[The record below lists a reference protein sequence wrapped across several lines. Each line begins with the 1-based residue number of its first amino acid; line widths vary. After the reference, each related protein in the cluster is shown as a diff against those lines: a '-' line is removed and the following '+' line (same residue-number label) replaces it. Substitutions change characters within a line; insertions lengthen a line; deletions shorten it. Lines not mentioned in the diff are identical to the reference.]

1 MLERDPGSFRD
12 PSGFVYRRDGVVLR
26 QVNRAYLEEW
36 LALEASGLMATLV
49 RTKRLIPHEE
59 VALELAAGPGEA
71 VAVIRPEP
79 LEFVSYPY
87 EWTFSQLKDAALLT
101 LDVQDAAMASG
112 FTLKDASAFN
122 VQFHRGRP
130 LLIDSLSFERATP
143 GAPWVAYRQFCEHFL
158 APLALMA
165 YRDVR
170 FGALLRDFIDGIPL
184 DFAAEL
190 LPTRTWL
197 RLGIAAHIRLH
208 ARAQHR
214 YADQAVTADKKA
226 GMSPARLQALVAS
239 LRSTVRRLD
248 WQPAGT
254 EWADYTENTNYDEAA
269 TNAKAALV
277 ERFLAAAA
285 PKRVWDLGANTG
297 RYSRIAADGGAWV
310 LAPDGD
316 PAAAERH
323 YRALEKSVRAR
334 IMPLVIDLAN
344 PSPDLGWNGL
354 ERASFIGRANAD
366 VSLALALV
374 HHLAIGRNIPL
385 PDVAQLM
392 ARLSSELIIEWVP
405 KEDSQV
411 RRLLASR
418 RDVFADYTEAGF
430 RAAFEARFELVEEAP
445 IPGTVRILMRYR
457 RREPA

>member
-12 PSGFVYRRDGVVLR
+12 PSGFVYRRDDVLLR

-36 LALEASGLMATLV
+36 QALEASGLLASLI
-49 RTKRLIPHEE
+49 RSKRLIPHED
-59 VALELAAGPGEA
+59 VALDLAASPGDA

-101 LDVQDAAMASG
+101 LDVQDAAMAAG

-122 VQFHRGRP
+122 VQFHGGRP

-214 YADQAVTADKKA
+214 YADHAVAVDKGA
-226 GMSPARLQALVAS
+226 GMSPTRLEALVAS
-239 LRSTVRRLD
+239 LRSTVKRLD

-254 EWADYTENTNYDEAA
+254 EWADYADNTNYDEAA
-269 TNAKAALV
+269 TNAKAGPGRTVPGGRRA
-277 ERFLAAAA
+277 RAS
-285 PKRVWDLGANTG
+285 LGPG
-297 RYSRIAADGGAWV
+297 GQYGPLQPHRSRRRAWV

-316 PAAAERH
+316 PAAAERL
-323 YRALEKSVRAR
+323 YRSLEKTARRR

-354 ERASFIGRANAD
+354 ERASFIARANAD
-366 VSLALALV
+366 LSMALALV

-385 PDVAQLM
+385 P
-392 ARLSSELIIEWVP
+392 
-405 KEDSQV
+405 
-411 RRLLASR
+411 
-418 RDVFADYTEAGF
+418 
-430 RAAFEARFELVEEAP
+430 AAWDCR
-445 IPGTVRILMRYR
+445 
-457 RREPA
+457 